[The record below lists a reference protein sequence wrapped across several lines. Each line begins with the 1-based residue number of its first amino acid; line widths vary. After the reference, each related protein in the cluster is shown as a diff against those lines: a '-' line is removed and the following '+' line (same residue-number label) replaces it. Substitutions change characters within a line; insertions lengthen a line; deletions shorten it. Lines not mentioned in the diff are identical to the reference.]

1 MKIYYSIV
9 VDEELKE
16 CNELMKD
23 ETKLNEV
30 LDRLL
35 LLEQQTYI
43 AAETISTGCVLV
55 AIVKYCYQAKQWEKM
70 NEHIIILSR
79 RRSQLKQA
87 ITKMVQEAYEL
98 VEKTPD
104 VDTKL
109 KLIETLRTVT
119 TGKIFVENEHARLTK
134 KLADV
139 YESQDK
145 TKEAA
150 EILQEL
156 QVEIYGTM
164 DRREK
169 LEFLLEQM
177 RLCLA
182 THDFIRTQIISKK
195 INIKIFE
202 DGASHDLTLKYYEL
216 MIEMDLHDKNYF
228 HVCQHYK
235 HYYEIPSIK
244 QDSEKMK
251 QALKYVVLY
260 LILSSYNN
268 EQSDFL
274 HRLFLD
280 KNLEKI
286 PKYKEILQRFKT
298 QELIH
303 WKDILKSCE
312 NELKNGTKEDPAT
325 NVFISNEDGE
335 KLWEEFKVRVVEHNM
350 RIMAKYYT
358 RVRTRKIAE
367 LLDLTKEV
375 AEHFLSNLVS
385 NKIVN
390 AKIDRLQDI
399 VTFQEKKSPQE
410 ILNEWSTNLDSLM
423 TIINKI
429 CHLINKEETVHA
441 VQT

>member
-104 VDTKL
+104 VETKL

-216 MIEMDLHDKNYF
+216 MIEMDLNDKNYF

-235 HYYEIPSIK
+235 HYYEISSVK

-286 PKYKEILQRFKT
+286 PKYNCES
-298 QELIH
+298 E
-303 WKDILKSCE
+303 LKS
-312 NELKNGTKEDPAT
+312 GTKEDPAT

-335 KLWEEFKVRVVEHNM
+335 KRWEEFKVRVVEHNM

-358 RVRTRKIAE
+358 RVRTQKIAE
-367 LLDLTKEV
+367 LLDLTKEE